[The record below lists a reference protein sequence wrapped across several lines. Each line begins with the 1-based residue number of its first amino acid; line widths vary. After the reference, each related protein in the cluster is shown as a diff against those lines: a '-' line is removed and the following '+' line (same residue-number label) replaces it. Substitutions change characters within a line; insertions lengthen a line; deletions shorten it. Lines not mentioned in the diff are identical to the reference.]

1 MTKYKEVLY
10 LLNKYK
16 YDEEGFK
23 DAYFE
28 KFKRTNNIIL
38 NDKDKPEEQLT
49 SYLSEE
55 ISISIDTR
63 IIGDLI
69 WMGKDDYLKGLRED
83 KLKRILGEE

>member
-16 YDEEGFK
+16 YDKEGFK
-23 DAYFE
+23 EAYSE
-28 KFKRTNNIIL
+28 KFRRTNNIIL
-38 NDKDKPEEQLT
+38 NDKDDPSDQL
-49 SYLSEE
+49 SAMLSEE
-55 ISISIDTR
+55 LASSIDAN
-63 IIGDLI
+63 IIAEII